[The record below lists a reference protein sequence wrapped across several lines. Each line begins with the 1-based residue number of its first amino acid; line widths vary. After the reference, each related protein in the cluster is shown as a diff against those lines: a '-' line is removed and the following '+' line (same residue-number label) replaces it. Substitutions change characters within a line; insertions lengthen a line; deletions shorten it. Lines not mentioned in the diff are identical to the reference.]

1 MKVTL
6 TTPQAVALAKAIAP
20 AICTDKIKIHLQTID
35 VLVTDTAAVFTAT
48 DGYRLHRV
56 TVPQSPEQCGEGHA
70 NISGSELLSA
80 LNNLAKLNGKA
91 GGDIV
96 LSYDYGYAANV
107 STGGATLTAMVLD
120 ITFPACASILNPTP
134 ELDSDAYYHA
144 PYLADIITAAGH
156 AARHKVGKDTVE
168 TVNLVNVHPRKPAH
182 VRASNPITGMEFHGV
197 LMPCRPN

>member
-20 AICTDKIKIHLQTID
+20 AISKEKNKVHLQTID

-56 TVPQSPEQCGEGHA
+56 TVPQSPEQCREGHA
-70 NISGSELLSA
+70 NIEGSELLSA
-80 LNNLAKLNGKA
+80 LNNLAKLNGKT

-96 LSYDYGYAANV
+96 LSYDYGDNVTIATGETSLSAAV
-107 STGGATLTAMVLD
+107 IDVA
-120 ITFPACASILNPTP
+120 FPACASILNPTP
-134 ELDSDAYYHA
+134 EIDSDAYYHA

-182 VRASNPITGMEFHGV
+182 VRASNPVTGLEFHGV
-197 LMPCRPN
+197 LMPCRP

>member
-20 AICTDKIKIHLQTID
+20 AVCTDKIKIHLQTID

-56 TVPQSPEQCGEGHA
+56 TVPQSPEQCREGHA
-70 NISGSELLSA
+70 NILGSELLLA
-80 LNNLAKLNGKA
+80 LNNLAKQNGKA

-96 LSYDYGYAANV
+96 LSYDYGHTANIATGETSLGAIVIDV
-107 STGGATLTAMVLD
+107 S
-120 ITFPACASILNPTP
+120 FPACASILNPTP

-168 TVNLVNVHPRKPAH
+168 MVNLVNVHPRKPAH
-182 VRASNPITGMEFHGV
+182 VRASNPVTGMEFHGV
-197 LMPCRPN
+197 LMPCRP

>member
-6 TTPQAVALAKAIAP
+6 STPQAIALAKAIAP
-20 AICTDKIKIHLQTID
+20 AISKEKNKVHLQTVD
-35 VLVTDTAAVFTAT
+35 VLVTDTAAIFTAT

-70 NISGSELLSA
+70 NITGKELLSA
-80 LNNLAKLNGKA
+80 LNNLAKLNGKT

-96 LSYDYGYAANV
+96 LSYDYGHTSNI

-156 AARHKVGKDTVE
+156 VARHGWKDTVE

-182 VRASNPITGMEFHGV
+182 VRASNPVTGMEFHGV
-197 LMPCRPN
+197 LMPCRP

>member
-6 TTPQAVALAKAIAP
+6 STPQAVALAKAIAP
-20 AICTDKIKIHLQTID
+20 AISTDKIKIHLQTID
-35 VLVTDTAAVFTAT
+35 VLVTDIAAVFTAT

-70 NISGSELLSA
+70 NITGKELLSA

-96 LSYDYGYAANV
+96 LSHSRYDCATIGTAQ
-107 STGGATLTAMVLD
+107 ATLTATVLN
-120 ITFPACASILNPTP
+120 IAFPACASILNPTP
-134 ELDSDAYYHA
+134 EIDSDAYYHA

-156 AARHKVGKDTVE
+156 VARHGWKDTVE

-182 VRASNPITGMEFHGV
+182 VRASNPVTGMEFHGV
-197 LMPCRPN
+197 LMPCRP

>member
-6 TTPQAVALAKAIAP
+6 STPQAVALAKAIAP
-20 AICTDKIKIHLQTID
+20 AISTDKIKIHLSTVQVYSCAEYST
-35 VLVTDTAAVFTAT
+35 FTAT

-56 TVPQSPEQCGEGHA
+56 TVPQLDGVSIDPYNVEGK
-70 NISGSELLSA
+70 ELISA
-80 LNNLAKLNGKA
+80 LNNLAKANGKT

-96 LSYDYGYAANV
+96 LSYDYGDNVTIATGETSLSAAV
-107 STGGATLTAMVLD
+107 IDVA
-120 ITFPACASILNPTP
+120 FPACASILNPTP
-134 ELDSDAYYHA
+134 EIDSDAYYHA

-197 LMPCRPN
+197 LMPCRP

>member
-1 MKVTL
+1 MKATL
-6 TTPQAVALAKAIAP
+6 TTPQAVALAKAIVP
-20 AICTDKIKIHLQTID
+20 AISKEKNKVHLQTVD

-70 NISGSELLSA
+70 NITGKELLSA
-80 LNNLAKLNGKA
+80 LNNLAKLNGKT

-96 LSYDYGYAANV
+96 LSYDYGHTANV
-107 STGGATLTAMVLD
+107 STGGATLTAIVLD

-134 ELDSDAYYHA
+134 ELDSDAHFHA

-156 AARHKVGKDTVE
+156 VARHGWKDTVE

-182 VRASNPITGMEFHGV
+182 VRASNPVTGMEFHGV
-197 LMPCRPN
+197 LMPCRP

>member
-6 TTPQAVALAKAIAP
+6 STPQALALAKAIAP
-20 AICTDKIKIHLQTID
+20 AISTDKIKIHLSTVQVYSCAEYST
-35 VLVTDTAAVFTAT
+35 FTAT

-56 TVPQSPEQCGEGHA
+56 TVPQLDGVSIDPYNVEGK
-70 NISGSELLSA
+70 ELISA
-80 LNNLAKLNGKA
+80 LNNLAKLNGKT

-96 LSYDYGYAANV
+96 LSYDYGDNVTIATGETSLSAA
-107 STGGATLTAMVLD
+107 VLD
-120 ITFPACASILNPTP
+120 ISFPACASILNPTP
-134 ELDSDAYYHA
+134 EIDSDAYYHA

-168 TVNLVNVHPRKPAH
+168 MVNLVNVHPRKPAH

-197 LMPCRPN
+197 LMPCRP

>member
-1 MKVTL
+1 MKATL

-20 AICTDKIKIHLQTID
+20 AISKEKNKVHLQTVD
-35 VLVTDTAAVFTAT
+35 VLVTDTAAIFTAT

-70 NISGSELLSA
+70 NITGKELLSA
-80 LNNLAKLNGKA
+80 LNNLAKLNGKT

-96 LSYDYGYAANV
+96 LSYDYGHTSNI

-156 AARHKVGKDTVE
+156 VARHGWKDTVE

-182 VRASNPITGMEFHGV
+182 VRASNPVTGLEFHGV
-197 LMPCRPN
+197 LMPCRP